1 MARLRL
7 DKTPLFRVTHFDN
20 IQHIAEKGI
29 THISSAD
36 SNENYVPIGNNAI
49 IDKRK
54 ERLLP
59 SGRPLTD
66 YIPFHFAP
74 RMPMLYAIQKG
85 YGTEIVDPRRI
96 VYCIS
101 TVQQIID
108 AELEFWFTN
117 GHAFSRL
124 SNFYDSTRI
133 RKIRGLL
140 DWDAITDNGWGG
152 SGNTDLR
159 RRKEAEFLVGAD
171 IPATC
176 ITEYVVYSPSIK
188 DKLFVSGIDD
198 NKIRVEPGYYF

>member
-7 DKTPLFRVTHFDN
+7 DKTLLFRVTHFDN
-20 IQHIAEKGI
+20 IQHIAQHGI
-29 THISSAD
+29 THISSPEK
-36 SNENYVPIGNNAI
+36 NENYVSIGNNAI

-96 VYCIS
+96 VYCVT

-117 GHAFSRL
+117 GHAFSKL
-124 SNFYDSTRI
+124 SNFYDSSRI

-140 DWDAITDNGWGG
+140 DLEAIEEDKWGG
-152 SGNTDLR
+152 SENVDLR

-171 IPATC
+171 VPATC
-176 ITEYVVYSPSIK
+176 ITEFIVYSPSIK
-188 DKLFVSGIDD
+188 DKLFISGIDD

>member
-20 IQHIAEKGI
+20 IKYIAEKGI
-29 THISSAD
+29 THVSSPD

-85 YGTEIVDPRRI
+85 YGTEVVDPRRL

-101 TVQQIID
+101 TVQQIMD

-124 SNFYDSTRI
+124 SHFYDSSRI

-152 SGNTDLR
+152 SENTDLR

-171 IPATC
+171 VPATC
-176 ITEYVVYSPSIK
+176 ITEYIVYSPSVK

-198 NKIRVEPGYYF
+198 DKIRVEPGYYF